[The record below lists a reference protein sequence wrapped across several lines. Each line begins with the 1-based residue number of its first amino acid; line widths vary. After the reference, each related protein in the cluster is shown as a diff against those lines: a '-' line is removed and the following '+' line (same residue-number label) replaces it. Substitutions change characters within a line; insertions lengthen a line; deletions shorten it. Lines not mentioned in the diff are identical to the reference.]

1 MASYEDWNRI
11 EEDEEEELED
21 ASHYE
26 GKKDVILFCIDCSP
40 SMLELYED
48 PKYEDLQTC
57 HLYTALEAAMN
68 IEKRKVMVGPN
79 DAVGIMLFNTT
90 RRNESNGQSAEI
102 KKGNF
107 VYQPIETINAP
118 SVQEVMR
125 LLEAARED
133 PNYLRESFPPMTEGR
148 VPMGDVFTSCNW
160 VIRDGAPKTATKRVF
175 LVTDE
180 DDPHPGAAKDRL
192 ITTARTTLIDLVQA
206 GVTVEPFFISTEEK
220 SFDPSRFYSSVLLPT
235 NVVDEDD
242 ASGNVLPES
251 ISIARVD
258 DLLEQMRIREVPKR
272 AQFSVPF
279 QLAKDFTIGVKGYGL
294 ITEQKRGAY
303 KYFAELGGRM
313 EVANSRTV
321 YVDEDTQVE
330 ADKARV
336 QYGME
341 LGATAESAEDEDEGG
356 YGLRVAPANSRVFYT
371 ADELRSFRTLGLDP
385 IIKLLGFK
393 NRSSLVFEDNVKHSL
408 FIYPDEMTYSGSKRT
423 FTALLR
429 TMINKK
435 RIGLVLTIT
444 RRNASPQFC
453 ALLPQEEKVDEGGW
467 HEPAGFHLIPLPFAD
482 DIRAAPVEES
492 VRASDELK
500 DEARKFIDKL
510 TVKNKNGGYNPDAHP
525 NPALGYHNAQLEAS
539 AFREE
544 FDPAAFEDM
553 TIPKYDQMHKRAGT
567 LMKAWKEALLKDE
580 SANMTIITTGSKR
593 KADVSV
599 DEAEIRSK
607 YEVGKLE
614 KLRVDQLKEFLKGKS
629 QSVSG
634 KKAELIDRVS
644 EWLDKHP

>member
-21 ASHYE
+21 ASYYE

-40 SMLELYED
+40 SMLELHDD
-48 PKYEDLQTC
+48 PNYEDLQTC

-90 RRNESNGQSAEI
+90 RRNEKDGQSAEI

-118 SVQEVMR
+118 NVQEVMR

-133 PNYLRESFPPMTEGR
+133 PNLLRETFPPMTEGR
-148 VPMGDVFTSCNW
+148 IPMGDVFTSCNW

-180 DDPHPGAAKDRL
+180 DDPHPGAAKERL

-206 GVTVEPFFISTEEK
+206 GVTVEPFFISTEDK
-220 SFDPSRFYSSVLLPT
+220 PFDPSNFYSSVLLPT

-242 ASGNVLPES
+242 AGGNFLPES

-279 QLAKDFTIGVKGYGL
+279 QLAEGFTIGVKGYGL
-294 ITEQKRGAY
+294 ITEQKKGSY
-303 KYFAELGGRM
+303 KYFVDLGDRM
-313 EVANSRTV
+313 DVVNSRTV
-321 YVDEDTQVE
+321 YVDEDTQAE

-336 QYGME
+336 LYGME
-341 LGATAESAEDEDEGG
+341 LGSTAESAEDEEGEE
-356 YGLRVAPANSRVFYT
+356 GLRVAPANCKVFYT
-371 ADELRSFRTLGLDP
+371 AEELRSFRTLGLDP

-393 NRSSLVFEDNVKHSL
+393 SQSKLNFEDNVKHSL

-429 TMINKK
+429 TMLNKN
-435 RIGLVLTIT
+435 RMGIVLTLT

-453 ALLPQEEKVDEGGW
+453 ALLPQAEKVDEGGW

-482 DIRAAPVEES
+482 DIRAAPVQES

-500 DEARKFIDKL
+500 DEARRFLDKL
-510 TVKNKNGGYNPDAHP
+510 MIKNGAYNADAHP

-544 FDPAAFEDM
+544 FDPAAFEDR
-553 TIPKYDQMHKRAGT
+553 TVPKYDQMHKRAGT

-607 YEVGKLE
+607 YDSGGLE
-614 KLRVDQLKEFLKGKS
+614 KLRVDQLKEFLKSKS

-634 KKAELIDRVS
+634 KKAELIVRVS
-644 EWLDKHP
+644 EWLEKHP